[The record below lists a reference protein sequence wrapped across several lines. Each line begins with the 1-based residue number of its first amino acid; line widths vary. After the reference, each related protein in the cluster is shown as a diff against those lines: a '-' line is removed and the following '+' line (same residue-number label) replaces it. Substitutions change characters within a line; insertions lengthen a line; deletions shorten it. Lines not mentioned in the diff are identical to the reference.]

1 MITIKINNIEFLVRS
16 NLSVLEACKYVG
28 INIPRFCYHE
38 SLSVAGNCRMCLVEI
53 EKSVKPVASCALP
66 LSNNIIIYTDTPL
79 VKKAREN
86 ILETLLLN
94 HPLDCPICD
103 QAGECDLQDQTKLFG
118 GDYSRSFINKRSVE
132 DKYCGPL
139 IQTIMTRCIHCTRC
153 VRFCSEIA
161 GIESLGTLNRGGSTE
176 IGSYFSNDFFSE
188 VSGNLIDLCPV
199 GALTAKPY
207 AFKFRPWELKSSES
221 IDCTDSFGANI
232 YVNFKESQIVRVLPK
247 NNFDL
252 NNTLI
257 SDKARFSYDS
267 VYRNRINNIYY
278 KKKNNLLKKSNW
290 KDFFKRLKEDYF
302 KKVSHSFKPI
312 KITFVVDEE
321 KGLKSLNLLNLFKNI
336 NFDFFHLR
344 YVSLT
349 HKKTNFFVKEFNDSL
364 NSISS
369 KTKICCLFAINI
381 KIESAL
387 LNVKLR
393 LKSLNE
399 EFSLYSFGLNYNL
412 NYQFDIVNLHLN
424 HILNLFEGKE
434 TILSNIL
441 IKENNSLFIF
451 GNSFYKRVFNQKSI
465 FRNIRKYFFDSIIFD
480 VSHFCNTQGLNL
492 FNFNAITKQD
502 VLDSDFVFCLDL
514 DDTYRLRNI
523 LNFDEK
529 NKITNPK
536 IIWINSN
543 GSFFALNFDYI
554 LPTATFFEFEDFFL
568 NFEQKTQKALKIN
581 NYFKDVF
588 DLPNVLIACFDSI
601 LKFRLKTNILNNN
614 NLDNNYSNNIR
625 FILNANKKEKILSK
639 NNLHLNS
646 YIKQAFVSTKTAI
659 NYYPV
664 KSNLKDF
671 YRSNKFTKNSIIM
684 SDCSKDKMSNFTN
697 FK

>member
-1 MITIKINNIEFLVRS
+1 MITIKINNIEFIVKS

-66 LSNNIIIYTDTPL
+66 LSNNMIIYTDTPL

-86 ILETLLLN
+86 VLETLLLN

-139 IQTIMTRCIHCTRC
+139 IKTIMTRCIHCTRC

-161 GIESLGTLNRGGSTE
+161 GVEFLGTLNRGGSTE

-188 VSGNLIDLCPV
+188 VSGNLVDLCPV

-221 IDCTDSFGANI
+221 IDCTDSFGSNI

-267 VYRNRINNIYY
+267 VNTNRVNNIYY
-278 KKKNNLLKKSNW
+278 KDKNKNLKKINWSN
-290 KDFFKRLKEDYF
+290 FFKKLKEDSF
-302 KKVSHSFKPI
+302 KKIKYPFKKI
-312 KITFVVDEE
+312 KCTFIVDDE
-321 KGLKSLNLLNLFKNI
+321 KGIKSLNLLNVFKNT
-336 NFDFFHLR
+336 NTDFFDLKF
-344 YVSLT
+344 VSLT
-349 HKKTNFFVKEFNDSL
+349 HKKSNLYVKEFNDSL

-393 LKSLNE
+393 LKSLNDD
-399 EFSLYSFGLNYNL
+399 FNLYSFGLNYNL
-412 NYQFDIVNLHLN
+412 NYKFDVVNLHLN
-424 HILNLFEGKE
+424 SIINLFEGKE
-434 TILSNIL
+434 ITLSNIL
-441 IKENNSLFIF
+441 IKENNSIFIF
-451 GNSFYKRVFNQKSI
+451 GNSFYKRVLNQKNVFKSI
-465 FRNIRKYFFDSIIFD
+465 KKYFFEPIILD
-480 VSHFCNTQGLNL
+480 VSNFCNTAGLNL
-492 FNFNAITKQD
+492 FNFNSIAKQD
-502 VLDSDFVFCLDL
+502 ILESDFIFCLDL
-514 DDTYRLRNI
+514 DDIYRLRN
-523 LNFDEK
+523 LLSFDFYKK
-529 NKITNPK
+529 NQIDKKK
-536 IIWINSN
+536 IIWINSH
-543 GSFFALNFDYI
+543 GSFLSLNFDYI
-554 LPTATFFEFEDFFL
+554 VPNSTFFEFEDVFF
-568 NFEQKTQKALKIN
+568 NFEHKPQKSLKIHN
-581 NYFKDVF
+581 PFKDVF
-588 DLPNVLIACFDSI
+588 DTYTILTSCFENIRQFNLKKNDEVNINFSKNVESVLVFNKKNKLNI
-601 LKFRLKTNILNNN
+601 KTNLFLNN
-614 NLDNNYSNNIR
+614 
-625 FILNANKKEKILSK
+625 
-639 NNLHLNS
+639 
-646 YIKQAFVSTKTAI
+646 YIKQTFTSAKTSI
-659 NYYPV
+659 NYYPI

-684 SDCSKDKMSNFTN
+684 SNCSKDKILNYTN